1 MMSKRSRLGR
11 LRIRL
16 AKLRLG
22 LRTRGHSNA
31 SAISTQNKRT
41 QHRFLLPAQHQVPL
55 SAPPH
60 CVDSYFG
67 KYLTRIMKLMKLY
80 IYEVVHAN
88 VLEKGTISIKDGVG
102 ILNRDK

>member
-1 MMSKRSRLGR
+1 MVVL
-11 LRIRL
+11 L

-80 IYEVVHAN
+80 IYEVIHAN
-88 VLEKGTISIKDGVG
+88 VLEKGTISIKDGVLG